1 VVKKIYAMNPETRS
15 AYLDAM
21 ATGEVYDVTYGRYTW
36 RKARAVILGVA
47 PSLSNAVADQLVLQA
62 PFDRQL
68 FVISTAEVVSV
79 SVVPPTGKVE

>member
-1 VVKKIYAMNPETRS
+1 MALELDGGCGGAVVKKIYAMEPETRS

-21 ATGEVYDVTYGRYTW
+21 ATGEVY
-36 RKARAVILGVA
+36 
-47 PSLSNAVADQLVLQA
+47 
-62 PFDRQL
+62 DRQL